1 VASSTAASAVVDPA
15 EPDGLALVVEAPP
28 DGLTLAVEEFGFAWP
43 DAAASTLRSV
53 ALELAPG
60 ECVWLGGA
68 SGSGKTTLLRAI
80 AGLLPEGGAARGRI
94 RTGSRPALLLQ
105 NVETQLLATRVDG
118 ELDFG
123 LALRGL
129 PEAER
134 RERARH
140 ALEALG
146 LAGFGDRA
154 VDDLSAGE
162 KQRVVLAALL
172 ALEPGVLLLD
182 EPSSQLDP
190 DGRRRLAEC
199 LGALAHR
206 GHAILIAD
214 HQRAPWADL
223 VDRCVVI
230 EKGTLVATRGA
241 PEAAAAPQIRP
252 LAADATTALA
262 VEGLRLHD
270 DAGRETLRGISLQVA
285 AGERVHLEGR
295 NGAGKS
301 TLLRAVA
308 GLLQPSAGRVRIAG
322 GAAAPGRVGLLFQ
335 NPERNLFERSVAD
348 EIAFGLRRLGW
359 SEGAM
364 ATRVRDVLGRC
375 GLERLAGCSPLRISF
390 GEQHRVALAS
400 LLAPRPALL
409 LLDEPFTGL
418 DLESR
423 GRVLELLDR
432 EQATAGFGLLVASHD
447 PPPAAR
453 WAHRRLS
460 LVDGRLEA

>member
-1 VASSTAASAVVDPA
+1 VASRTAASGAATPPPPA
-15 EPDGLALVVEAPP
+15 PDGLALAVEA
-28 DGLTLAVEEFGFAWP
+28 FGFAWP
-43 DAAASTLRSV
+43 GADAPTLRSI
-53 ALELAPG
+53 ALRLAPG

-80 AGLLPEGGAARGRI
+80 AGLLPVGDARGQV
-94 RTGSRPALLLQ
+94 RTRGRPALLLQ
-105 NVETQLLATRVDG
+105 NVETQLLATRVDD

-134 RERARH
+134 RARAGR
-140 ALEALG
+140 ALGALG
-146 LAGFGDRA
+146 LAGFEARA

-172 ALEPGVLLLD
+172 ALEPGILLLD

-199 LGALAHR
+199 LGELARR
-206 GHAILIAD
+206 GHALLIAD
-214 HQRAPWADL
+214 HVLTPWADC
-223 VDRCVVI
+223 VDRCLALD
-230 EKGTLVATRGA
+230 KGTLVASPRF
-241 PEAAAAPQIRP
+241 PDAAARGPEPRP
-252 LAADATTALA
+252 LAADAPVALA
-262 VEGLRLHD
+262 VDGLRASD
-270 DAGRETLRGISLQVA
+270 GAGRETLRGVSLRVA
-285 AGERVHLEGR
+285 AGERVHLTGR

-308 GLLQPSAGRVRIAG
+308 GLLRPAGGRVRIAG
-322 GAAAPGRVGLLFQ
+322 GAAVPGRVGLLFQ
-335 NPERNLFERSVAD
+335 NPERNLFERSVGD

-359 SEGAM
+359 PEADV
-364 ATRVRDVLGRC
+364 AARVRDVLARC
-375 GLERLAGCSPLRISF
+375 GLERRAGRSPLRLSF

-423 GRVLELLDR
+423 ARVLELLDR
-432 EQATAGFGLLVASHD
+432 EQAAAGFGLLVASHD

-453 WAHRRLS
+453 WAHRRLA
-460 LVDGRLEA
+460 LADGRLAP